1 MSTAELVNSSDV
13 KAISGTHA
21 ENTPS
26 WSALDLFKAGAQSAE
41 QKGKEL
47 VGAGL
52 TYLMACELMLVKADT
67 PQLPKEA
74 QDILDKMGS
83 KGISVDGDKVK
94 LSLKDSTY
102 QNFPGAPPLWFDKE
116 VTAKVKSGKDKI
128 EITDIDGMMVDPGGR
143 LPWANVTSA
152 TFEKRDGKCIATV
165 TGGRFGVERTQK
177 IELPQE
183 VFDQIQKVVKAN
195 GL

>member
-1 MSTAELVNSSDV
+1 MSTAELVHNRDV

-21 ENTPS
+21 ESSPS
-26 WSALDLFKAGAQSAE
+26 FSPLDLLKAGAQSAE
-41 QKGKEL
+41 HKGKEL
-47 VGAGL
+47 IGAGL
-52 TYLMACELMLVKADT
+52 MYLMACELTLVKDT
-67 PQLPKEA
+67 PKIPKEA
-74 QDILDKMGS
+74 QDILDKMGA

-116 VTAKVKSGKDKI
+116 VTANVKSGKDKI
-128 EITDIDGMMVDPGGR
+128 EITNINGMMVDPGTG

-152 TFEKRDGKCIATV
+152 TFEKKDGKCVATV
-165 TGGRFGVERTQK
+165 TGGRFGIERTQT